1 MFKQYSAF
9 RCMERSN
16 QLPRGTTTAVA
27 TNKSS
32 GKTDHSKATS
42 RKSHAKI
49 PKLKDIRY
57 FTILSSGALDW
68 GGPGGVANWTVSFQK
83 RTRRETH
90 LNTQLFSN

>member
-1 MFKQYSAF
+1 MPFK
-9 RCMERSN
+9 N
-16 QLPRGTTTAVA
+16 
-27 TNKSS
+27 
-32 GKTDHSKATS
+32 
-42 RKSHAKI
+42 RKSHAQI

-83 RTRRETH
+83 RTRREAH

>member
-9 RCMERSN
+9 RCMGRSN

-49 PKLKDIRY
+49 PKLKDVRY